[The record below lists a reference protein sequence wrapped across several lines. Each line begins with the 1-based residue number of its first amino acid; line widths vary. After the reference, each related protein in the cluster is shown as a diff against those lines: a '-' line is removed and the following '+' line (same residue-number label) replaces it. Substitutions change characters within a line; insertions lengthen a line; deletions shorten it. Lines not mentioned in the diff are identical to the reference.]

1 MEIESLKVE
10 KFMEDIFDL
19 IYPIGSYYET
29 SDTNFNPNSSWK
41 GTWTRMRDGMVL
53 VSESSGS
60 SAGHG
65 APVWNVG
72 DTDGEYWHTLTVEE
86 IPSHRH
92 KNNSIYGTTPGT
104 GTTTGV
110 AVSGGTGTVNWWA
123 NDAGETGGGQQHNNI
138 QPSLCV
144 ARWHRTA

>member
-19 IYPIGSYYET
+19 IYPVGSYYET
-29 SDTNFNPNSSWK
+29 SNTSFNPNNEWS
-41 GTWTRMRDGMVL
+41 GTWTRMRDGVVL
-53 VSESSGS
+53 VSESAGS
-60 SAGHG
+60 AAGTA

-72 DTDGEYWHTLTVEE
+72 DKDGEYWHTLTEDE
-86 IPSHRH
+86 MPSHQH
-92 KNNSIYGTTPGT
+92 TNNSIYATTPGT
-104 GTTTGV
+104 GTTIGI
-110 AVSGGTGTVNWWA
+110 AVSGGTGTVNWYA
-123 NDAGETGGGQQHNNI
+123 DNTGFKGEGKSHNNI

>member
-10 KFMEDIFDL
+10 KFMEDVFDL

-29 SDTNFNPNSSWK
+29 SDTNFDPNDKWS
-41 GTWTRMRDGMVL
+41 GTWVRMRDGVVL
-53 VSESSGS
+53 VSESAGS
-60 SAGHG
+60 AAGTA

-72 DTDGEYWHTLTVEE
+72 DKDGEYWHTLTEAE
-86 IPSHRH
+86 MPSHMH
-92 KNNSIYGTTPGT
+92 GVVLHGITPNIGTTEGVVISRDTGT
-104 GTTTGV
+104 GSFWNTTTSTQG
-110 AVSGGTGTVNWWA
+110 S
-123 NDAGETGGGQQHNNI
+123 GQQHNNI